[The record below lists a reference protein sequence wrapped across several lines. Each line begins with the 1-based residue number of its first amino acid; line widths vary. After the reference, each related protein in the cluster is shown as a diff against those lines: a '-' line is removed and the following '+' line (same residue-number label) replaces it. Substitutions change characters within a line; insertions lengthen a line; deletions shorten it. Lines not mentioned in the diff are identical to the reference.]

1 MNTQKFYNIVT
12 FGCQMNVHDS
22 EKLAGML
29 VSLGYTETQDQ
40 TKADVIV
47 FNTCCIRESAE
58 QKAFGNI
65 GATKPL
71 KKKNKDLIIAVCGC
85 MAQEEGTVQKIKTSY
100 PFVDIVFGTHNAHMF
115 KEYRLNKQQNK
126 KKSFEV
132 WEDKHEVIEGV
143 ETFRTSGNNAWVNIS
158 YGCNNFCSY
167 CIVPYVRGRE
177 ISRRPGDVINECK
190 KLVNEGYK
198 TITLLGQNVNSYGHD
213 FSDPEI
219 TFAKLLTAV
228 ANIEGDFRVK
238 FMSSHPKDLTSDVID
253 AIANNKKISKSIHLP
268 VQSGSNEILKAMNRR
283 YTVEKYKSQIDE
295 IKAKIP
301 NVSLTTDFIV
311 GFPGET
317 EQDFE
322 ATKELVKYVRYNN
335 IFAFMYSKR
344 RGTVA
349 AKMENQISIQEK
361 RRRVNELLAL
371 QKQISTEIFNDYLNT
386 IQEVLV
392 TKTCK
397 YNKDKW
403 VGTTDCGKTVELSD
417 NNYQEN
423 MYYTIKITEVKNNK
437 LKGEL
442 VK

>member
-115 KEYRLNKQQNK
+115 KEYILNKQQNK